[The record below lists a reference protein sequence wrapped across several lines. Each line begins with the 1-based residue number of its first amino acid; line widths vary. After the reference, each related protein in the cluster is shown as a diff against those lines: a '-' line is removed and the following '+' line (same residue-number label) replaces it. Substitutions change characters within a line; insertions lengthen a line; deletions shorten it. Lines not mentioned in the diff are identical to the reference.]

1 VPRAA
6 HLNTSDA
13 RTEVTSRGGRPHDTI
28 GAVIDVLP
36 PALAGVAGLAVLWI
50 LVLLIR
56 NRSIDNLAFWILA
69 VLEVGVLVLGVAGV
83 IGLVRTTRHVSGPI
97 FVAYLLAT
105 PLILPAA
112 VLWGL
117 AERNR
122 SGTAVV
128 LVGVVAIPA
137 LMLRIHMIWTGTG

>member
-1 VPRAA
+1 M
-6 HLNTSDA
+6 
-13 RTEVTSRGGRPHDTI
+13 
-28 GAVIDVLP
+28 IDVLTP
-36 PALAGVAGLAVLWI
+36 VLAGAAGLAVLWI
-50 LVLLIR
+50 VVLLIR
-56 NRSIDNLAFWILA
+56 NAGIDNLAFWILA
-69 VLEVGVLVLGVAGV
+69 IVEVGLLVLSVAGIV
-83 IGLVRTTRHVSGPI
+83 GLLRTDRDVSGPT
-97 FVAYLLAT
+97 FVAYLIAT

-128 LVGVVAIPA
+128 LVGAAAIPV

>member
-1 VPRAA
+1 M
-6 HLNTSDA
+6 
-13 RTEVTSRGGRPHDTI
+13 
-28 GAVIDVLP
+28 IDVLTP
-36 PALAGVAGLAVLWI
+36 VLAGAAGLAVLWI
-50 LVLLIR
+50 IVLLIL
-56 NRSIDNLAFWILA
+56 NRSIDNLVFWSLA
-69 VLEVGVLVLGVAGV
+69 VVEVGLLVLTIAGIV
-83 IGLVRTTRHVSGPI
+83 GLVRTEREISGPT

-112 VLWGL
+112 VLWGV

-128 LVGVVAIPA
+128 LVGAVAIPV

>member
-1 VPRAA
+1 M
-6 HLNTSDA
+6 
-13 RTEVTSRGGRPHDTI
+13 
-28 GAVIDVLP
+28 IDVLTP
-36 PALAGVAGLAVLWI
+36 VLAGVAGLAVLWI
-50 LVLLIR
+50 VVLLIR
-56 NRSIDNLAFWILA
+56 DVAIDNFTFWILA
-69 VLEVGVLVLGVAGV
+69 VVEVGLLVLTVAGIV
-83 IGLVRTTRHVSGPI
+83 ELIRTDGHVSGPT
-97 FVAYLLAT
+97 FVAYLIAT

-128 LVGVVAIPA
+128 LVGVVSVPV